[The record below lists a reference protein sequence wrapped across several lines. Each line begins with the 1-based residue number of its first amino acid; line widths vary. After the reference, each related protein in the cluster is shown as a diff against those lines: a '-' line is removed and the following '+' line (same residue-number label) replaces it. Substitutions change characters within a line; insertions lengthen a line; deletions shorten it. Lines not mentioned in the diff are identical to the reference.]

1 MKKRLLVFLAVLLVL
16 AACTPG
22 ALAYDVAAEQAED
35 FGTASLEYALPEQA
49 YDAFGALSV
58 ADAAQPQSLLA
69 KLWAY
74 VLHEGGGAVASA
86 ARNAALLLA
95 VVFLSALCAS
105 ISVSGACGKV
115 TQMAGTV
122 AVAALSATHVT
133 SCITAGSGALAT
145 LRDFSKILL
154 PSMCAAAAA
163 SGAAT
168 SAAAKY
174 AATSLFLDVLLSAE
188 TAVLLPLLYLYAG
201 TVICGTTLENDVLT
215 SLSGLLR
222 KAFRLLIIGFASAFT
237 LYLSLTGHPHRLG
250 RCSRGQGGQDGR
262 LCRTPGRRQHR
273 GRCSVH
279 GHFQRRDPA
288 QRHRHRRRRQCCCG
302 VRHAVSPACRALCF
316 VQARGRYRRVLCG
329 QARRP
334 ADRRFC
340 GRVWFPAGDGRCS
353 IAHFISFDR
362 IEYEGG
368 DGMMESLRVWLLSL
382 AGVALLTALASLFP
396 TSESLRR
403 ITKLAGGIAL
413 TCLLF
418 SPLVTFD
425 YDAYAAALQ
434 DYHVSVSTDGAV
446 SDSSERLQR
455 TVIESEMRTYILD
468 KAVQCGAALDDA
480 QVTLRWSTEGYWYPQ
495 SVRLITSGPAAENS
509 RLAQIIEADLG
520 IPRARQEWSST
531 S

>member
-58 ADAAQPQSLLA
+58 ADAAQPQSLLT

-122 AVAALSATHVT
+122 AVAALSVTHVT
-133 SCITAGSGALAT
+133 SCITAGSEALAT

-188 TAVLLPLLYLYAG
+188 TAVLLPLAVTGCYLLLFRGTFVRADMRGDEMFSTLSAG
-201 TVICGTTLENDVLT
+201 IAFTGIAAGFVDEMVFRGVILNLFAQRWNKVVAVIVPSLLFGIVHILGADFTFGSCLLVILTGTMVGVMF
-215 SLSGLLR
+215 SLIALQSGSVWNSGIVH
-222 KAFRLLIIGFASAFT
+222 AIWNIVIIGGGLSIGETADAHAIASYVLDTRSFAVT
-237 LYLSLTGHPHRLG
+237 
-250 RCSRGQGGQDGR
+250 GGQFGIEA
-262 LCRTPGRRQHR
+262 
-273 GRCSVH
+273 SV
-279 GHFQRRDPA
+279 
-288 QRHRHRRRRQCCCG
+288 
-302 VRHAVSPACRALCF
+302 
-316 VQARGRYRRVLCG
+316 
-329 QARRP
+329 
-334 ADRRFC
+334 
-340 GRVWFPAGDGRCS
+340 
-353 IAHFISFDR
+353 I
-362 IEYEGG
+362 
-368 DGMMESLRVWLLSL
+368 SL
-382 AGVALLTALASLFP
+382 AGYCIVAV
-396 TSESLRR
+396 
-403 ITKLAGGIAL
+403 I
-413 TCLLF
+413 
-418 SPLVTFD
+418 
-425 YDAYAAALQ
+425 AYAQ
-434 DYHVSVSTDGAV
+434 
-446 SDSSERLQR
+446 
-455 TVIESEMRTYILD
+455 
-468 KAVQCGAALDDA
+468 
-480 QVTLRWSTEGYWYPQ
+480 LR
-495 SVRLITSGPAAENS
+495 
-509 RLAQIIEADLG
+509 ADNAK
-520 IPRARQEWSST
+520 RS
-531 S
+531 

>member
-188 TAVLLPLLYLYAG
+188 TAVLLPLLCLYAG
-201 TVICGTTLENDVLT
+201 TVICGTTLENDVLA

-222 KAFRLLIIGFASAFT
+222 KAFRLLIIGFASVFT
-237 LYLSLTGHPHRLG
+237 LYLSLTGILTG
-250 RCSRGQGGQDGR
+250 S
-262 LCRTPGRRQHR
+262 
-273 GRCSVH
+273 
-279 GHFQRRDPA
+279 
-288 QRHRHRRRRQCCCG
+288 
-302 VRHAVSPACRALCF
+302 
-316 VQARGRYRRVLCG
+316 
-329 QARRP
+329 
-334 ADRRFC
+334 AD
-340 GRVWFPAGDGRCS
+340 
-353 IAHFISFDR
+353 
-362 IEYEGG
+362 
-368 DGMMESLRVWLLSL
+368 
-382 AGVALLTALASLFP
+382 
-396 TSESLRR
+396 
-403 ITKLAGGIAL
+403 
-413 TCLLF
+413 
-418 SPLVTFD
+418 
-425 YDAYAAALQ
+425 AAA
-434 DYHVSVSTDGAV
+434 A
-446 SDSSERLQR
+446 
-455 TVIESEMRTYILD
+455 
-468 KAVQCGAALDDA
+468 KAVQTAVSASRSSVVSWPMQRPRSLPAPRSCAAASASSASSVL
-480 QVTLRWSTEGYWYPQ
+480 LRCASRRISSLPCIMFCTSSRPVSQ
-495 SVRLITSGPAAENS
+495 SPLRTSASAG
-509 RLAQIIEADLG
+509 
-520 IPRARQEWSST
+520 
-531 S
+531 